1 MLETPSLHLG
11 ILDSITRRVVLDLAT
26 ELDVDVLEGSW
37 SLDRVGQASEVMA
50 LSTIREVQAVSA
62 IGDVSFDEGSVTK
75 RLFAAF
81 EDLVS

>member
-1 MLETPSLHLG
+1 MRSQHRLQSVYDP
-11 ILDSITRRVVLDLAT
+11 DADAA
-26 ELDVDVLEGSW
+26 ELDIDVLEGSW